1 MKQMHN
7 RTHISIRSVTLII
20 VFLCLPL
27 ASCVYDQELQYLN
40 DQVVALNRKVSNLEQ
55 TLDKRV
61 GDDLG
66 TMRSRQATMGAD
78 LDQIKGDVAKLSARV
93 QDNESVI
100 KRSVERDLG
109 EQDKVKETVED
120 LSRRVARL
128 EKLVAHQQEYLG
140 LEPPPGLLEEKA
152 EGVPVP
158 GQGETAPV
166 PGQGETAPGPRVE
179 EKKAEAPIEEQ
190 KGADIQAYDRALA
203 LYREGKFEEAIEGF
217 QAFLRDYPKSDR
229 ADNAQFWVG
238 ECYMNLKQY
247 EKAILA
253 YQEVIKKYPQGNK
266 VPNALLRQAM
276 AFLEIKDN
284 TSSKLLLRKII
295 KNYPRSS
302 EAEIARRKLAT
313 LK

>member
-1 MKQMHN
+1 MEHMHN
-7 RTHISIRSVTLII
+7 RIHIPVRFVTLVI

-27 ASCVYDQELQYLN
+27 ASCVYDQELQHLN

-55 TLDKRV
+55 TMDKRV

-78 LDQIKGDVAKLSARV
+78 LDQIKGDMAKLSTRV
-93 QDNESVI
+93 QDNERII
-100 KRSVERDLG
+100 KRTVERDLG
-109 EQDKVKETVED
+109 EQDRIKETVED
-120 LSRRVARL
+120 LSKRVTRL
-128 EKLVAHQQEYLG
+128 ERMVAHQQEYLG
-140 LEPPPGLLEEKA
+140 LEPPPGLLEEKV

-158 GQGETAPV
+158 GQAEAAPV
-166 PGQGETAPGPRVE
+166 PGQAEPAPAPGVE
-179 EKKAEAPIEEQ
+179 EKRGEAPVEAP
-190 KGADIQAYDRALA
+190 KDADILAYDRALA
-203 LYREGKFEEAIEGF
+203 LYREGKFEDAIEGF
-217 QAFLRDYPKSDR
+217 QAFLKDYPKSDR

-253 YQEVIKKYPQGNK
+253 FQEVIKKYPRGNK

-276 AFLEIKDN
+276 AFLEIKDT